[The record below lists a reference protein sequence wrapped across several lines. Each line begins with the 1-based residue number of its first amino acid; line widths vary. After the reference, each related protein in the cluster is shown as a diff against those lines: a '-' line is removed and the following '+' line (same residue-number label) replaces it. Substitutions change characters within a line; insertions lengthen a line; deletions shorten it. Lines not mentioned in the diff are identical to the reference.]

1 MPSMLGAGSVVDV
14 GSSTYLIG
22 ARRCHP
28 DSVRTRVVLIT
39 VAVLLLAFR
48 VWYFVRLDGPQ
59 WLWLML
65 ITAGVQLTVIVAGLV
80 AMQRRPDSRVGL
92 ILLAWGLFVVLTGPG
107 SAESGLLLAVEG
119 CLRPWYWALLAHAML
134 TYPDGRT
141 HHRRER
147 VFLTAAYL
155 WPLWWLTAWLFAE
168 PEWLVNCPA
177 AGCPAN
183 PLLISPQR
191 AYLQLWSDANNVLA
205 IGFGVWFLVL
215 VVLRRRGM
223 APPQRRSAAPAL
235 WAIGVLSATYLMEAV
250 LWLTDPEQEM
260 LWTVTWWTRRFAGL
274 LVPAGLLIALVNMKL
289 ARADVATLLV
299 RLRTADIAELR
310 DGLAALL
317 RDPGLHIV
325 AAGTAGAGDAD
336 TDTETTDLGDGYV
349 MLHHRSTRTEDPELF
364 AAGVEAARITIDNA
378 RLQRQVQAQLQEVR
392 ASRERLV
399 QAADAERR
407 RVERDLHDGA
417 QQQLIGVGMALET
430 ARLQVP
436 DTHPAAAT
444 LDDASGQ
451 LRHSIDELRSLAR
464 GLRPAMLTERGLP
477 TALAELRRRA
487 RVTATLDAAGVPRLA
502 ADIETAAYFVVSE
515 ALQNAVRHA
524 PGAPVHIRVAVEADE
539 LVVQVRDEGPGGADP
554 GRGSGLRGLAD
565 RVTVVGGELRVLSP
579 PGGGTTVEARIPAR
593 PGS

>member
-1 MPSMLGAGSVVDV
+1 
-14 GSSTYLIG
+14 
-22 ARRCHP
+22 
-28 DSVRTRVVLIT
+28 VLIT
-39 VAVLLLAFR
+39 IAVLLLAFR
-48 VWYFVRLDGPQ
+48 IRYFVGLDGTQ

-65 ITAGVQLTVIVAGLV
+65 ITAAVQLSVIVAGVV

-92 ILLAWGLFVVLTGPG
+92 ILLAWGLYVTLVGPG
-107 SAESGLLLAVEG
+107 SAESGLLLVAEAS
-119 CLRPWYWALLAHAML
+119 LYPWYWALLAHAML

-147 VFLTAAYL
+147 VFLGVAYL
-155 WPLWWLTAWLFAE
+155 WPLWWLVPWLFAE
-168 PEWLVNCPA
+168 PAWLVNCPA

-183 PLLISPQR
+183 PVLIAPQR
-191 AYLQLWSDANNVLA
+191 AYVALWGEANNVLA
-205 IGFGVWFLVL
+205 IGLAAWFLTL
-215 VVLRRRGM
+215 VALRRRGM

-235 WAIGVLSATYLMEAV
+235 WAIGVLTAAYVMRTLLYIADPPDGPVWAV
-250 LWLTDPEQEM
+250 M
-260 LWTVTWWTRRFAGL
+260 HWTHRLAGL
-274 LVPAGLLIALVNMKL
+274 LVPLGLLIALINMKL

-299 RLRTADIAELR
+299 RLRTADIGELR

-317 RDPGLHIV
+317 RDPSIRIV
-325 AAGTAGAGDAD
+325 KADPDNRTAAAGPGNHSVRTGTGDGD
-336 TDTETTDLGDGYV
+336 GGEDLGDGYV
-349 MLHHRSTRTEDPELF
+349 LLHHRSARTEDPELF

-378 RLQRQVQAQLQEVR
+378 RLQRQVQAQLTEVR

-436 DTHPAAAT
+436 DEHPAAAT

-451 LRHSIDELRSLAR
+451 LRHSIDELRALAR

-477 TALAELRRRA
+477 AALAELRRRA
-487 RVTATLDAAGVPRLA
+487 RVPVALDAADVPRLA
-502 ADIETAAYFVVSE
+502 ADVETTAYFVVSE

-524 PGAPVHIRVAVEADE
+524 PGAPVHVGVTVEEGD
-539 LVVQVRDEGPGGADP
+539 LVVRVRDEGPGGADP
-554 GRGSGLRGLAD
+554 ARGSGLRGLAD
-565 RVTVVGGELRVLSP
+565 RVTVAGGRLDVQSP
-579 PGGGTTVEARIPAR
+579 AGGGTTVEARIPAR
-593 PGS
+593 PA